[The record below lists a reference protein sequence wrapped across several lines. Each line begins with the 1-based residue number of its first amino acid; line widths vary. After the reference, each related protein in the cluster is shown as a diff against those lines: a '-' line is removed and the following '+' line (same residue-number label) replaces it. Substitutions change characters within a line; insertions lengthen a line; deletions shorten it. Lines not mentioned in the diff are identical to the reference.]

1 MTGWLSLRIHRHFYR
16 FLTLIDFISSIFRL
30 FVVVSCDNLSRLLS
44 WRSVSYSYRV
54 RCVPPTNDATLP
66 RSLPTE
72 WRLQFPRTST
82 SMSDSSTLVSR
93 RYDGFVDRLNSV
105 DRQGVPAPQGLGDVA
120 CRINNNIPRRRVW
133 CRLLYCPSHRLPP
146 SCCQRACVYRAYLT
160 GVRAMYLCLV
170 ACTRKRRHVQRTKRV
185 RDSVVESVELYRN
198 IGLNGVV
205 WLRDAGATLGW
216 IFDEF
221 FCSRSRRL
229 KCITD
234 DRRLGQSA
242 QTTSPFL
249 YCNSRCSSFSSSTWY
264 SSQVIMTD

>member
-1 MTGWLSLRIHRHFYR
+1 MLSPTTLVSTSVQRATIYQMIVMCVLVGSHGRVETGKPGWPDDCLYGFTDIFYR

-146 SCCQRACVYRAYLT
+146 SCCQSARVCV
-160 GVRAMYLCLV
+160 
-170 ACTRKRRHVQRTKRV
+170 
-185 RDSVVESVELYRN
+185 
-198 IGLNGVV
+198 
-205 WLRDAGATLGW
+205 
-216 IFDEF
+216 
-221 FCSRSRRL
+221 
-229 KCITD
+229 
-234 DRRLGQSA
+234 
-242 QTTSPFL
+242 
-249 YCNSRCSSFSSSTWY
+249 
-264 SSQVIMTD
+264 